1 MSPSHRLF
9 LAVFVIVSTLSL
21 PTSAGEHGLNSSAA
35 SDILFGTAEK
45 LDMFALGE
53 RHWSL
58 PEHRF
63 LRELVLD
70 PRFPSVFP
78 TIIVEFGNA
87 LYQRTIDRYLAGE
100 NVSSRDLNRVWKD
113 TTMPRA
119 WDSPV
124 YAEFFETVREVNK
137 RLPKINK
144 LRVFLGDP
152 PVDWSKVKD
161 VADFKPFMDR
171 DAFYAEVMARNCAH
185 ERCLL
190 ICGGEHFHWKD
201 PLANLRSPSAHKN
214 ALEYYRT
221 KVGNAKRI
229 ESVLP
234 LYSQAKIFT
243 QYSVPSLLSTHAP
256 PLGTMRFGQVDQSP
270 VMILKQVDGETKPV
284 EVRAEDTLPISDV
297 VDWVLYLGKADE
309 QTEPPP
315 SLYQDRAYVREL
327 YRRAK
332 IVGDAFGFDLSADI
346 KEIDPDA
353 KRSD

>member
-9 LAVFVIVSTLSL
+9 LTALMIASALSL
-21 PTSAGEHGLNSSAA
+21 RMSARENSRSSNAA
-35 SDILFGTAEK
+35 SNILFEKAEK
-45 LDMFALGE
+45 LDMLALGE

-63 LRELVLD
+63 LRELILD
-70 PRFPSVFP
+70 PRFPTVFR

-100 NVSSRDLNRVWKD
+100 NVSSRDLSMVWHD

-119 WDSPV
+119 WDSPL
-124 YAEFFETVREVNK
+124 YAEFFEIVREVNK
-137 RLPKINK
+137 RLPKIKK

-171 DAFYAEVMARNCAH
+171 DAFYAEVMARNCGR

-190 ICGGEHFHWKD
+190 ICGSDHFHWKD
-201 PLANLRSPSAHKN
+201 PLANLRPPSAHKN

-221 KVGNAKRI
+221 KVGNAKKI

-234 LYSQAKIFT
+234 LYSQAEIFT
-243 QYSVPSLLSTHAP
+243 QYSVPFLLSTHAP
-256 PLGTMRFGQVDQSP
+256 PLGTMRFGQVDQTP
-270 VMILKQVDGETKPV
+270 VMILKQGDGEAKPV
-284 EVRAEDTLPISDV
+284 EVRADDTLPVSEV

-309 QTEPPP
+309 QSDPSP

-327 YRRAK
+327 YRRSK

-353 KRSD
+353 KR